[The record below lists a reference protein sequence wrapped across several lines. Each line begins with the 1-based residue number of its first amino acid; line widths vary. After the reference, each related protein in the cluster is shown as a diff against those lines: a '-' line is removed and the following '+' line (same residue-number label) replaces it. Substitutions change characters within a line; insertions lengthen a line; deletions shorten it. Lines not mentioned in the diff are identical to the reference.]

1 MHCGFSQTLKRLPNV
16 VMLSSVMQNWRLC
29 LRLSTGELLS
39 QVEVL
44 IVIITGELLSQAE
57 VLIVI
62 ITGELLSQVEVLVMK
77 ITWIKQIYIY
87 ICIYVHLQFSIHIC

>member
-44 IVIITGELLSQAE
+44 IVIITGELLSQ
-57 VLIVI
+57 
-62 ITGELLSQVEVLVMK
+62 VEVLVMK